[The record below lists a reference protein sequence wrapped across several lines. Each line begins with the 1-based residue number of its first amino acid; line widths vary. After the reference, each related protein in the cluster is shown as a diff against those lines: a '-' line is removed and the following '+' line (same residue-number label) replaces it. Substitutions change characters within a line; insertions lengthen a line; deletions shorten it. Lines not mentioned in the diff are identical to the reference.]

1 MATKAERSLEG
12 RHYPPPSA
20 RLSKRVPP
28 EDFGISTAR
37 TGGGKYVPTTSG
49 SRPCKGC
56 PSVLLEHLDGH
67 AVRPG
72 GTAVRLTCFHA
83 CHTSCFGMANGFPSC
98 PDMLTRLLPGLRP
111 GCSRKQVQMSRP
123 LRSAPITGTSALL
136 RAGPP
141 ARAATVLSASRFRP
155 LGALPLAPATL
166 RAQCQRAPSRVS
178 ARKPQTGLAP
188 PARRA
193 PPGQQYG
200 YSARLI
206 PGRALWPRFR
216 CRFTLSTLQRWFTR
230 VRLPGPRLTALTPP
244 FPHRSPRQSSAS
256 AACGGLTPPPAGR
269 RRRATKPSSCVQQ
282 AHRVIASYSG
292 DSFPRTRRKMPWALG
307 RIAPA

>member
-1 MATKAERSLEG
+1 
-12 RHYPPPSA
+12 
-20 RLSKRVPP
+20 
-28 EDFGISTAR
+28 
-37 TGGGKYVPTTSG
+37 
-49 SRPCKGC
+49 
-56 PSVLLEHLDGH
+56 
-67 AVRPG
+67 
-72 GTAVRLTCFHA
+72 
-83 CHTSCFGMANGFPSC
+83 
-98 PDMLTRLLPGLRP
+98 
-111 GCSRKQVQMSRP
+111 MSRP
-123 LRSAPITGTSALL
+123 LRSASITETSALL

-141 ARAATVLSASRFRP
+141 ARAATVLSASRFLP
-155 LGALPLAPATL
+155 LGALPLPPAPS
-166 RAQCQRAPSRVS
+166 RAQCQHAPSRVS

-200 YSARLI
+200 HSARLI
-206 PGRALWPRFR
+206 PGPALRPRFW
-216 CRFTLSTLQRWFTR
+216 CRSTLSTLQRWFTR

-292 DSFPRTRRKMPWALG
+292 DSFPRTRRKTPGTHGHSRTAQ
-307 RIAPA
+307 